1 MKKFISILLSVML
14 MLSISVPAFA
24 NTDADAVNEVYASI
38 TRQSL
43 GANPF
48 DAVVY
53 DNLTL
58 PTTDPEYNSVII
70 WSSSNDAVISSSGE
84 VTRGNDTK
92 SVTLTANITVGES
105 RRNKVFSFR
114 VPGIY
119 DENYNGFSMINE
131 EFTGSTL
138 SAKVENQSGSA
149 LSQSGGYLNIANTG
163 ASRTNIYLKENKS
176 GISNNVALEF
186 SVERTNKE
194 NEFTIF
200 FKNQAG
206 TTLNRLTLYGES
218 TNYGSVYLRHYV
230 DDSEKLVSS
239 FNSSELGSVTKYN
252 VRVETDP
259 QNNLCRF
266 WINGVHVGD
275 TNMRSSSDIASI
287 QILKTAIAGDIEEGS
302 VHALKIDNIAVSY
315 LDDSYRSAKLIYA
328 NEFDDDVIDS
338 GISNAKEENG
348 YFIPTNNKEK
358 IIAIAGEADG
368 GVVSDTEVI
377 VEYDLRRIVGDGLSG
392 AGNNAVVKVTDN
404 AGVQVFRLQWMDV
417 DNGMRFYHGTADAK
431 TGTNAYYLIKVAELA
446 NYGID
451 NDSEDNDNLYV
462 KAVINNSTKTFR
474 LFINGVQVTIG
485 NHTEFDFYA
494 EATGVGAVALQR
506 NSASNIHKLAAIRCY
521 IPGTQTK
528 PLAETTTLDYNA
540 FDKKLNIRSSLDQ
553 TGKIFVASYLRDELI
568 SLSPVSDSDITLKA
582 NEDTQVSVKAN
593 IDGSADEIKIFL
605 WSSETDC
612 IIPLSKNISTSR
624 ISSN

>member
-24 NTDADAVNEVYASI
+24 NTDADAVNEVYDSI

-58 PTTDPEYNSVII
+58 PTTDSEYNSVIT
-70 WSSSNDAVISSSGE
+70 WSSSNDDVISSSGE

-105 RRNKVFSFR
+105 RKNKVFSFR

-131 EFTGSTL
+131 EFAGSTL
-138 SAKVENQSGSA
+138 SAKVENQSGSD
-149 LSQSGGYLNIANTG
+149 LSQSGGYLNITNTD

-176 GISNNVALEF
+176 GIAENIALEF

-200 FKNQAG
+200 FRNQAG
-206 TTLNRLTLYGES
+206 TTLNRLTFYGES
-218 TNYGSVYLRHYV
+218 TNYGSVYLQHYV
-230 DDSEKLVSS
+230 DDSLKLVSS
-239 FNSSELGSVTKYN
+239 FNPSELGSVTKYN

-287 QILKTAIAGDIEEGS
+287 QILKTEIAGDIEEGS

-315 LDDSYRSAKLIYA
+315 LDDSYRSAKPIYMD
-328 NEFDDDVIDS
+328 EFDDDISPVEGVNETNGVITPS
-338 GISNAKEENG
+338 KNST
-348 YFIPTNNKEK
+348 YTIPMTSETSLGNET
-358 IIAIAGEADG
+358 
-368 GVVSDTEVI
+368 VVEFDCVRKAS
-377 VEYDLRRIVGDGLSG
+377 S
-392 AGNNAVVKVTDN
+392 
-404 AGVQVFRLQWMDV
+404 
-417 DNGMRFYHGTADAK
+417 GTADQFGRIYLSDSKNSNANIFNIMWYDVSS
-431 TGTNAYYLIKVAELA
+431 TYTRLYNGTSEA
-446 NYGID
+446 NYSSTAKYTALTPSKYNID
-451 NDSEDNDNLYV
+451 GDSMSV
-462 KAVINNSTKTFR
+462 KAVINNTAKTFKIY
-474 LFINGVQVTIG
+474 INGIQVEEKDYSEFKFQSEDASGADCVRFQGNGSMYVYSIG
-485 NHTEFDFYA
+485 
-494 EATGVGAVALQR
+494 
-506 NSASNIHKLAAIRCY
+506 AIRCY

-553 TGKIFVASYLRDELI
+553 TGKIFVASYLNDELI
-568 SLSPVSDSDITLKA
+568 SLSPVSDSDTTLKA

-593 IDGSADEIKIFL
+593 IDSSADEIKIFL
-605 WSSETDC
+605 WSSETNS
-612 IIPLSKNISTSR
+612 ITPISKNISTSR
-624 ISSN
+624 ISAN